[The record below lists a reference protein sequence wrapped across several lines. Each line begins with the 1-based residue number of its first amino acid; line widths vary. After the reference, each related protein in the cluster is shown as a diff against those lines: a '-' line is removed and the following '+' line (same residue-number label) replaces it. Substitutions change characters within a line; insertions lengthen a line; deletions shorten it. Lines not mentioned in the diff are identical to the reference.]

1 MNSSTVSKD
10 TKSSSTTKA
19 LNEMLGIFMELCEMC
34 RRLLM
39 IVEAQ
44 QTELEKLHADARALR
59 MWKRDTDH
67 IKEMFE
73 KIEH

>member
-1 MNSSTVSKD
+1 M
-10 TKSSSTTKA
+10 
-19 LNEMLGIFMELCEMC
+19 MLGIFMELCEMC

-44 QTELEKLHADARALR
+44 QTELERLHANAQALR
-59 MWKRDTDH
+59 MWKRETDH